1 MAASRQCLD
10 KGLVD
15 EDVIDQEAQLVAA
28 FRSDDQSTFA
38 EQVRHHRR
46 ALHVHCY
53 RMLGSLDDAED
64 VVQET
69 LLRAWRQRHHFEG
82 RSPFRAWLYRIATNA
97 CIDSMRRDQRRV
109 LPHHVAPAN
118 VPPDELP
125 STLDPRWLQPY
136 PDQLLDELQANGD
149 DPEAEAVA
157 RETIELTY
165 IAALQLLTPPQR
177 AVLLVRDVLGWS
189 AAETA
194 ALLEMSVASVNSALQ
209 RARATVQRNRPS
221 DRLEWTTSFASA
233 TEDDLLQRL
242 MRASERADAE
252 AIVEL
257 LSPDARWSM
266 PPYPWWFDGL
276 DAVARSV
283 RQGLG
288 ENNPGEWRVVQV
300 RANRQPGCAAYVRRW
315 HDDTYRAFAVNV
327 IRIEGNA
334 IAEVT
339 GFHDPRLF
347 AAFGLPPNL

>member
-1 MAASRQCLD
+1 M
-10 KGLVD
+10 
-15 EDVIDQEAQLVAA
+15 IDREAQLVAA
-28 FRSDDQSTFA
+28 LRSDDQSTFA
-38 EQVRHHRR
+38 EQVGHHRR

-69 LLRAWRQRHHFEG
+69 LLRAWRQRHRFEG
-82 RSPFRAWLYRIATNA
+82 RSPFRSWLYRIATNA

-109 LPHHVAPAN
+109 LPHHAAPAN
-118 VPPDELP
+118 VPPDQLP
-125 STLDPRWLQPY
+125 STLEPLWLQPY
-136 PDQLLDELQANGD
+136 PDQLLDELRTSGD

-157 RETIELTY
+157 RETIELTF

-194 ALLEMSVASVNSALQ
+194 SLLEMSVVSVNSALQ
-209 RARATVQRNRPS
+209 RARATVQRNRPA
-221 DRLEWTTSFASA
+221 DRLEWTTASSSA
-233 TEDDLLQRL
+233 TEHDLLQRL
-242 MRASERADAE
+242 MRACEHADAE
-252 AIVEL
+252 AIIEL

-276 DAVARSV
+276 DAVAKSV

-300 RANRQPGCAAYVRRW
+300 GANRQPGCAAYVRRW
-315 HDDTYRAFAVNV
+315 DDDTYRAFAVHV
-327 IRIEGNA
+327 IRTEGDA
-334 IAEVT
+334 IAEVI
-339 GFHDPRLF
+339 GFHDPHLF
-347 AAFGLPPNL
+347 AAFGLPQNL